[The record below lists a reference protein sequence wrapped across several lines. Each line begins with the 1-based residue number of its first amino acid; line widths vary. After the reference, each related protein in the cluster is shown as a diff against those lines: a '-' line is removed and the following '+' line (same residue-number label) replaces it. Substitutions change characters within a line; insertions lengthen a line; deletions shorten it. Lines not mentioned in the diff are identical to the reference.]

1 MGVSPLPGMHLFF
14 IKNSFKIRL
23 IGNIFNPTKK
33 KQKQET
39 TTTKKILLKSFLI
52 FLLVIWGLSPRAPL
66 CAHLPVLPC
75 PLSSPV
81 TPPPRRNSL
90 LCLSIYSL
98 EHDQIPSFALHFQLL
113 FLTSIDLAS
122 WGCDLPWKT
131 FLSTEVCWEP
141 PTPTIARILCYCVNS
156 YVNYL
161 CLLWLHC
168 SDCQDNTPCVHFLL
182 KCLGTSR
189 NENSK

>member
-75 PLSSPV
+75 PLPSPV
-81 TPPPRRNSL
+81 TPPSRRNSL

-113 FLTSIDLAS
+113 FLTSIDVAS

-131 FLSTEVCWEP
+131 FLSTEVLLRAPHPNYCSH
-141 PTPTIARILCYCVNS
+141 TLLLCEF
-156 YVNYL
+156 L
-161 CLLWLHC
+161 CQLFVFAVASLFWLPRQYPVC
-168 SDCQDNTPCVHFLL
+168 SL
-182 KCLGTSR
+182 S
-189 NENSK
+189 SKMSWNKQEWK